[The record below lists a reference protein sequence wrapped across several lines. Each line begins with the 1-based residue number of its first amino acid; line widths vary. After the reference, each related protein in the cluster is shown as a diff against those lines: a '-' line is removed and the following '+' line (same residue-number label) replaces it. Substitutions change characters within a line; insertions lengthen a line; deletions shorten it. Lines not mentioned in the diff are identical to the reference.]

1 MAIIGT
7 IRKHSWIAVAIVG
20 VAILAFILGDLTK
33 NRGSIPDVGKVN
45 SATMTNQ
52 RFNELIQ
59 EMETNYRNQ
68 QQTTQVPAEVE
79 NQIREQVWQ
88 NFVEETL
95 MEEQTEAL
103 GLKVTAAEMSDMYT
117 GMFIH
122 PYLRQMFTNPQT
134 GQYDLKQVNYM
145 IENYDQLDTN
155 FRMQWREVEK
165 YVRTD
170 REQQKYNAL
179 ISAGFYMPK
188 AIAAKVAEY
197 GKTYATARVVALPFQ
212 TVADE
217 EVKVE
222 DADYKNYYDKHKAE
236 FKVRDEMRDL
246 QFITFP
252 VNPTPQDLAD
262 IQEQV
267 NKVWD
272 EFQTVPAD
280 ELAFF
285 VNAESDRS
293 YDSTYVKSSTFKA
306 PFDEQIAAS
315 QAGTMIAPQIVG
327 NEWMMAK
334 VINTAVRPDSLRAST
349 IYVLN
354 SNAGGGITRSNEQ
367 AKQLADSVLNLI
379 KSNRMTFEQ
388 AVEQF
393 SDDPKKSE
401 TKGDMDW
408 QLDGGYGYLN
418 EDIVNTPVGGCFL
431 FEHPQGVGYFVV
443 KVTDK
448 TPASKKYRVALITR
462 EIVPSNNTNRAI
474 YNEANKF
481 AGQNRTIAEFNAAA
495 QQQNLQVRAA
505 RVNSMSNNIA
515 GVANARSI
523 VQWAYNEETKVG
535 DVANQVFEC
544 DGMFVVVT
552 LKDVFKKGFA
562 TLDQVREMIEQPV
575 RLEKKGELL
584 MARAE
589 EALKAG
595 KDINS
600 IATKL
605 NATVDTLDSI
615 AFTDYF
621 LGRFGMEPKVQSAI
635 AVTDNGMVGPV
646 KGANGVYMVQIDG
659 KTPRENDEEAVKGQL
674 EQGYRS
680 KVRALTQVLRDNA
693 KIIDQ
698 RNKFF

>member
-20 VAILAFILGDLTK
+20 IAILAFILGDLTK

-95 MEEQTEAL
+95 MEEQTEKL

-165 YVRTD
+165 YVRED
-170 REQQKYNAL
+170 REQQKYSTL
-179 ISAGFYMPK
+179 ISSGFYMPK

-197 GKTYATARVVALPFQ
+197 GKTFATARVVALPFQ

-222 DADYKNYYDKHKAE
+222 DADYKNYYEKHKAE

-293 YDSTYVKSSTFKA
+293 YDSTYVKASTFKA
-306 PFDEQIAAS
+306 PLDEQIAAS
-315 QAGTMIAPQIVG
+315 QAGTMIAPQMVG

-334 VINTAVRPDSLRAST
+334 VINSAVRPDSLRASA

-367 AKQLADSVLNLI
+367 AKQLADSVLNLV

-393 SDDPKKSE
+393 SDDPKKGE
-401 TKGDMDW
+401 TKGDQDW
-408 QLDGGYGYLN
+408 QPDGSYGFLN
-418 EDIVNTPVGGCFL
+418 EDIVNTPVGGCFV
-431 FEHPQGVGYFVV
+431 FEHPQGGGYFVV

-448 TPASKKYRVALITR
+448 TPATKKYRVALITR

-481 AGQNRTIAEFNAAA
+481 AGQNRTIAEFNATA

-505 RVNSMSNNIA
+505 RVNAMSNNIA

-544 DGMFVVVT
+544 DGMFVVVA

-562 TLDQVREMIEQPV
+562 TFDQVREMIEQPV

-605 NATVDTLDSI
+605 NVSVDTLDSI

-646 KGANGVYMVQIDG
+646 KGANGVYMVQVDG
-659 KTPRENDEEAVKGQL
+659 KTPRENEEETVKNQL
-674 EQGYRS
+674 EQAYRS

-693 KIIDQ
+693 KITDQ

>member
-45 SATMTNQ
+45 NATMTNQ

-95 MEEQTEAL
+95 MEEQTEKL

-117 GMFIH
+117 GTFIH

-165 YVRTD
+165 YVRED
-170 REQQKYNAL
+170 REQQKYNTL
-179 ISAGFYMPK
+179 ISSGFYMPK

-197 GKTYATARVVALPFQ
+197 GKTFATARVVALPFQ

-349 IYVLN
+349 IYV
-354 SNAGGGITRSNEQ
+354 
-367 AKQLADSVLNLI
+367 
-379 KSNRMTFEQ
+379 
-388 AVEQF
+388 
-393 SDDPKKSE
+393 
-401 TKGDMDW
+401 
-408 QLDGGYGYLN
+408 
-418 EDIVNTPVGGCFL
+418 
-431 FEHPQGVGYFVV
+431 
-443 KVTDK
+443 
-448 TPASKKYRVALITR
+448 
-462 EIVPSNNTNRAI
+462 
-474 YNEANKF
+474 
-481 AGQNRTIAEFNAAA
+481 
-495 QQQNLQVRAA
+495 
-505 RVNSMSNNIA
+505 
-515 GVANARSI
+515 
-523 VQWAYNEETKVG
+523 
-535 DVANQVFEC
+535 
-544 DGMFVVVT
+544 
-552 LKDVFKKGFA
+552 
-562 TLDQVREMIEQPV
+562 
-575 RLEKKGELL
+575 
-584 MARAE
+584 
-589 EALKAG
+589 
-595 KDINS
+595 
-600 IATKL
+600 
-605 NATVDTLDSI
+605 
-615 AFTDYF
+615 
-621 LGRFGMEPKVQSAI
+621 
-635 AVTDNGMVGPV
+635 
-646 KGANGVYMVQIDG
+646 
-659 KTPRENDEEAVKGQL
+659 
-674 EQGYRS
+674 
-680 KVRALTQVLRDNA
+680 
-693 KIIDQ
+693 
-698 RNKFF
+698 